1 LQLSSSEDIRKAED
15 SFLLQGEVMAEADFT
30 VQNTAEAVGKIN
42 AHIDALSTQFVAR
55 RALLELIVLGMVA
68 REHVLLIGPPGTGK
82 SAAVQAVASA
92 IEAETFDY
100 LLGRFTEPSELF
112 GALDLNALKDGRIEP
127 VTHGMMPRA
136 EVAFLDEIFLG
147 STAILNTLL
156 KILNERT
163 YRRGQFS
170 MRTPLISCIA
180 ASNALPEDSQLAAFA
195 DRFLLTMFVDPVE
208 EHQLPELLESGWRS
222 SAESA
227 VSVPPLAKGVIHGL
241 HAASLQIDLA
251 PVRESFAHF
260 VRKLRMIG
268 VVISDRKAVKAQKL
282 VAAAALLRGDTA
294 ASAQDL
300 WPITYLVQDKAQQV
314 EVSELLATELK
325 ESMNPVLRESVAK
338 ATYGPTAHAAHLN
351 HKITTLLDA
360 RPANTGDPA
369 YEIWLVRLETLMTE
383 IDAAFSAE
391 TLSEQMRTLRSSMQ
405 GILDASVGGS
415 RADAVAA
422 D

>member
-1 LQLSSSEDIRKAED
+1 
-15 SFLLQGEVMAEADFT
+15 MAEANIT
-30 VQNTAEAVGKIN
+30 SPKVTEAVSKIN
-42 AHIDALSTQFVAR
+42 AHIDALSAQFVAR
-55 RALLELIVLGMVA
+55 RALLELIVLGMIS

-82 SAAVQAVASA
+82 SAAVQSVASA
-92 IEAETFDY
+92 IEAVTFDY

-127 VTHGMMPRA
+127 VTHGMLPQA
-136 EVAFLDEIFLG
+136 EIAFLDEIFLG

-170 MRTPLISCIA
+170 MKAPLISCIA
-180 ASNALPEDSQLAAFA
+180 ASNAMPEDSQLAAFA

-208 EHQLPELLESGWRS
+208 EHQLPELLESGWQQS
-222 SAESA
+222 GETSISI
-227 VSVPPLAKGVIHGL
+227 PPLAKGVVHDL
-241 HAASLQIDLA
+241 HIAALNIDLA
-251 PVRESFAHF
+251 PVRETFAHF
-260 VRKLRMIG
+260 IRKLRMIG

-282 VAAAALLRGDTA
+282 VASAALLRGDTV
-294 ASAQDL
+294 ASVQDL

-314 EVSELLATELK
+314 EVGELLATELK

-338 ATYGPTAHAAHLN
+338 ATYGPTAHASHLN
-351 HKITTLLDA
+351 HKITQLLDA
-360 RPANTGDPA
+360 RPANTGDPS

-391 TLSEQMRTLRSSMQ
+391 SLSEQMRTLRSSMQ

-415 RADAVAA
+415 AVDAVAA
-422 D
+422 H

>member
-1 LQLSSSEDIRKAED
+1 MAKVATIAKD
-15 SFLLQGEVMAEADFT
+15 SAA
-30 VQNTAEAVGKIN
+30 AASKIN
-42 AHIDALSTQFVAR
+42 AHIDALSAQFVAR
-55 RALLELIVLGMVA
+55 RALLELIVLGLIS

-92 IEAETFDY
+92 IEAVTFDY

-112 GALDLNALKDGRIEP
+112 GALDLNALKEGRIEP
-127 VTHGMMPRA
+127 VTQGMLPQA

-170 MRTPLISCIA
+170 ITTPLISCIA

-208 EHQLPELLESGWRS
+208 EHQLPQLLESGWRH
-222 SAESA
+222 SADAISNI
-227 VSVPPLAKGVIHGL
+227 PPLSKTVIHDL
-241 HAASLQIDLA
+241 HTASLNVDIT

-260 VRKLRMIG
+260 VRKLLMIG

-282 VAAAALLRGDTA
+282 IAAAALLRGDMV

-300 WPITYLVQDKAQQV
+300 WPITYLVQDKVQQI
-314 EVSELLATELK
+314 EVGELLSVELK

-351 HKITTLLDA
+351 HKITQLLNG
-360 RPANTGDPA
+360 RPTNTGDQA

-383 IDAAFSAE
+383 IDAAFSVE
-391 TLSEQMRTLRSSMQ
+391 TLSEQMGSLRSDMQ
-405 GILDASVGGS
+405 GILDASIGGAKS
-415 RADAVAA
+415 DAVAA

>member
-1 LQLSSSEDIRKAED
+1 MPKADITSKEI
-15 SFLLQGEVMAEADFT
+15 AD
-30 VQNTAEAVGKIN
+30 AIGKIN
-42 AHIDALSTQFVAR
+42 VHIDALSAQFVAR
-55 RALLELIVLGMVA
+55 RALLELVVLGLIS

-82 SAAVQAVASA
+82 SAAVHAVASTIDA
-92 IEAETFDY
+92 VTFDY

-127 VTHGMMPRA
+127 VTHGMLPQA

-147 STAILNTLL
+147 STAILNSLL

-170 MRTPLISCIA
+170 MKTPLISCVA

-208 EHQLPELLESGWRS
+208 EHQLPELLESGWQL
-222 SAESA
+222 SAGDIA
-227 VSVPPLAKGVIHGL
+227 SVPPLAKGVIHDL
-241 HAASLQIDLA
+241 HMATLNVDLSQ
-251 PVRESFAHF
+251 VRESFAHF
-260 VRKLRMIG
+260 VRKLRMVG
-268 VVISDRKAVKAQKL
+268 VVVSDRKAVKAQKL
-282 VAAAALLRGDTA
+282 VAAAALLRGGIG
-294 ASAQDL
+294 ASVQDL

-314 EVSELLATELK
+314 EVGELLANELK

-338 ATYGPTAHAAHLN
+338 ATYGPTAHAAHLH
-351 HKITTLLDA
+351 HKITELLDA
-360 RPANTGDPA
+360 RPANTGDPG

-391 TLSEQMRTLRSSMQ
+391 TLPEQLRTLKSSMQ
-405 GILDASVGGS
+405 GILDASIGGT

-422 D
+422 N

>member
-1 LQLSSSEDIRKAED
+1 MAKA
-15 SFLLQGEVMAEADFT
+15 SVTAD
-30 VQNTAEAVGKIN
+30 QTAEAIQTIN
-42 AHIDALSTQFVAR
+42 AHIDALSAQFVSR
-55 RALLELIVLGMVA
+55 RALLELIVLGLIA
-68 REHVLLIGPPGTGK
+68 QEHVLLIGPPGTGK
-82 SAAVQAVASA
+82 SAAVHAVASA
-92 IEAETFDY
+92 MDAETFDY

-127 VTHGMMPRA
+127 VTSGMLPQA

-170 MRTPLISCIA
+170 MKTPLISCVA

-208 EHQLPELLESGWRS
+208 EHLLPALLESGWRL
-222 SAESA
+222 SAQTSTPT
-227 VSVPPLAKGVIHGL
+227 PPLAKGVIHQL
-241 HAASLQIDLA
+241 HAATMQVDLE
-251 PVRESFAHF
+251 PVRDTFAHF

-282 VAAAALLRGDTA
+282 IAAAALLRGDNV

-300 WPITYLVQDKAQQV
+300 WPITYLVQDKAQQT
-314 EVSELLATELK
+314 EVGELLSTELK
-325 ESMNPVLRESVAK
+325 ESANPVLRESVAK
-338 ATYGPTAHAAHLN
+338 ATYGPTAHAAHLT
-351 HKITTLLDA
+351 HQVSQLLDA
-360 RPANTGDPA
+360 RPSTPADPG
-369 YEIWLVRLETLMTE
+369 YEIWLVRLETLITQ

-391 TLSEQMRTLRSSMQ
+391 TLPEQLRTLRSSMQ
-405 GILDASVGGS
+405 GILDASINGG
-415 RADAVAA
+415 AA
-422 D
+422 AA

>member
-1 LQLSSSEDIRKAED
+1 MMTSTMTAQ
-15 SFLLQGEVMAEADFT
+15 Q
-30 VQNTAEAVGKIN
+30 TAEAVSKIN
-42 AHIDALSTQFVAR
+42 AHIDALSAQFVAR
-55 RALLELIVLGMVA
+55 RPLLELIVLGLIS

-82 SAAVQAVASA
+82 SAAVQSVASA
-92 IEAETFDY
+92 IDAVTFDY

-127 VTHGMMPRA
+127 VTQGMLPQA

-163 YRRGQFS
+163 YRRGQFAIN
-170 MRTPLISCIA
+170 TPLISCIA

-208 EHQLPELLESGWRS
+208 EHQLPELLESGWRH
-222 SAESA
+222 SAQAAPSIQPIE
-227 VSVPPLAKGVIHGL
+227 KGVMSDL
-241 HAASLQIDLA
+241 HAAALNVDLTS
-251 PVRESFAHF
+251 VREPFAHF
-260 VRKLRMIG
+260 IRKLRLIG
-268 VVISDRKAVKAQKL
+268 VVVSDRKAVKAQKL

-294 ASAQDL
+294 ANAQDL
-300 WPITYLVQDKAQQV
+300 WPITYLVQDKEQQV

-351 HKITTLLDA
+351 HKITQLLDA
-360 RPANTGDPA
+360 RPASVSDPN

-391 TLSEQMRTLRSSMQ
+391 TLSEQLRTLRSSMQ
-405 GILDASVGGS
+405 GILDASIGGTS
-415 RADAVAA
+415 VDAVATY
-422 D
+422 